1 VRTAFLGIAAALL
14 LVAPAEAD
22 IFAVAPVVAPGH
34 SDIDVGRFDLSTGAS
49 LPLPAGVNTTA
60 ANESHPSISSDG
72 KRLAFERRSAA
83 AGTDRL
89 IVADLT
95 TGQTMDLF
103 NAFDT
108 ATLHPTS
115 PAINLDGDWVTT
127 GSVGSGLH
135 GRSLANFPNSVS
147 AETNEQVFGGD
158 ELLDPTQTDPSDTH
172 PFAYRRN
179 LPLSSGGKRGQLIV
193 ENVPGAAGPVAAST
207 ASFSVAHPSIAV
219 SGGHRTIV
227 YNVHTLDS
235 SGNPG
240 ADDIGFCVIFL
251 HNGNPCGLGQG
262 LLPPLVNSS
271 RDESRPAFTPDGRY
285 IGFIRD
291 EASDHERLYVFDTET
306 QTLIDSDGTDLG
318 LVATR
323 DTGSLGLYEKFV
335 LKSTSFP
342 NFGTVNVSLAATVPI
357 GLLVR
362 RVVGHHRLLGRR
374 VPRLRTVGRIPLGKF
389 RRGRHKIHFR
399 PRVHGHRLRPGR
411 YQFAVRALTR
421 RGKVRD
427 LGKPRILRV
436 R

>member
-1 VRTAFLGIAAALL
+1 LAIASAVVLT
-14 LVAPAEAD
+14 APARAD
-22 IFAVAPVVAPGH
+22 IFAVAPIVKPGH
-34 SDIDVGRFDLSTGAS
+34 SDIDVGLFNLSTGDPLS
-49 LPLPAGVNTTA
+49 LPAGVDTTA

-72 KRLAFERRSAA
+72 TRLAFERRNAA

-103 NAFDT
+103 NAFET

-135 GRSLANFPNSVS
+135 GRSLANFPHSVS
-147 AETNEQVFGGD
+147 AETNEQVFSGD
-158 ELLDPTQTDPSDTH
+158 ELLDPTQTDPGDIH

-179 LPLSSGGKRGQLIV
+179 LPLSNGGKRGQLVV

-207 ASFSVAHPSIAV
+207 ASFSVSHPSIAV

-227 YNVHTLDS
+227 YNVHSLDS

-271 RDESRPAFTPDGRY
+271 LDESRPAFTPDGRY

-291 EASDHERLYVFDTET
+291 EANGHERVYVFDTET
-306 QTLIDSDGTDLG
+306 QTLIDSNGTDLG

-323 DTGSLGLYEKFV
+323 DTGSLGLYEKFL
-335 LKSTSFP
+335 LKATSFP
-342 NFGTVNVSLAATVPI
+342 SFGTVNVSLASQVPI

-374 VPRLRTVGRIPLGKF
+374 VPRLKTVGRIPLGKF

-399 PRVHGHRLRPGR
+399 PRVDGHRLKPGR
-411 YQFAVRALTR
+411 YQFTVRALTR
-421 RGKVRD
+421 KGKVRD
-427 LGKPRILRV
+427 LGRPRILRV